1 MGGPS
6 FAEARS
12 LTLTWDHPVDPA
24 ALEALLLAP
33 PAAGEV
39 LRAKG
44 VCAFAG
50 WALRHDGSDRWAF
63 QLADGRL
70 EISPLPLRA
79 DGTASV
85 CAAVVI
91 GIDLDHGQW
100 KMDLRNLERPPEGQ
114 RRKVVLNR

>member
-1 MGGPS
+1 
-6 FAEARS
+6 
-12 LTLTWDHPVDPA
+12 VDPA
-24 ALEALLLAP
+24 ALETLLLAP

-44 VCAFAG
+44 VCTFAG
-50 WALRHDGSDRWAF
+50 WAPRHDGGAAWAF

-100 KMDLRNLERPPEGQ
+100 KQDLRGLEQPPKGQ
-114 RRKVVLNR
+114 RHKVVL